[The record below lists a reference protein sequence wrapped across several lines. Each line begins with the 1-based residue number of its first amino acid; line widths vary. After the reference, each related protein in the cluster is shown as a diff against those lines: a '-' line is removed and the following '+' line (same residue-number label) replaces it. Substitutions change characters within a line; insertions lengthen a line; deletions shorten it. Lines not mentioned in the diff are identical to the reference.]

1 MTSLSLRNYFKS
13 EVNDDE
19 NENDAAGYEV
29 NQNKKTT
36 GKSFFLWKWT
46 FTQ

>member
-36 GKSFFLWKWT
+36 GISFFLWK
-46 FTQ
+46 